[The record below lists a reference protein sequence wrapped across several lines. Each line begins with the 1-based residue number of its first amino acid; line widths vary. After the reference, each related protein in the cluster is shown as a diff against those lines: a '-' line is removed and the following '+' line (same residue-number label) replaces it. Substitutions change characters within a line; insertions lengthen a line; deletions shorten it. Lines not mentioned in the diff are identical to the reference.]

1 MADHYQRYGTPAGGV
16 VDKSMIDVGPVPT
29 ITAEQRAKAMRLLAA
44 HDATDLAEMLGLT
57 PEGAAS

>member
-1 MADHYQRYGTPAGGV
+1 MADHYQRYGTPSDGV
-16 VDKSMIDVGPVPT
+16 RDKSMIDVGPVPVV
-29 ITAEQRAKAMRLLAA
+29 TAEQRRQAMRLLAA